1 MTEIQLFALLAKL
14 RKAQQKYFETRD
26 SAMLSESKRLEKM
39 LDAEI
44 GRRLAWYTPQA
55 LKVAWQA
62 LNTGNGNQMKL
73 EL

>member
-1 MTEIQLFALLAKL
+1 
-14 RKAQQKYFETRD
+14 
-26 SAMLSESKRLEKM
+26 MLSESKRLEKM

-44 GRRLAWYTPQA
+44 ARRLAWYTPQA